1 MRTFGILPTEFW
13 KNEKLQSLPATTR
26 LIAAY
31 LYSGPHNNMIG
42 CFRLPLTYIAEDL
55 KLQMR
60 FVSKAI
66 KELTAIS
73 FLRFDEASK
82 YFVITN
88 FITARA
94 KKWLLNQN
102 NYIAATRVLEE
113 ISDSVP
119 YKEEI
124 RLQLIEI
131 KRPDSNDD
139 TNNVLTTSDQRTNK
153 GEGEGEG
160 KGEIGRGRRG

>member
-1 MRTFGILPTEFW
+1 M
-13 KNEKLQSLPATTR
+13 
-26 LIAAY
+26 
-31 LYSGPHNNMIG
+31 
-42 CFRLPLTYIAEDL
+42 
-55 KLQMR
+55 
-60 FVSKAI
+60 
-66 KELTAIS
+66 
-73 FLRFDEASK
+73 
-82 YFVITN
+82 
-88 FITARA
+88 
-94 KKWLLNQN
+94 
-102 NYIAATRVLEE
+102 LEE

-160 KGEIGRGRRG
+160 KGEGEGEEEGEGEAHSAPASPPRSFSDSFIPFPKSFAFPLKNGSVLTLEPETIDFWQARFPNIVVPARLHKHREWFLNNPHRRMNQKGTETALLKFLDQDNDEAIRNRSP